1 MDIYLDFV
9 FSALLLLGLVAVYE
23 FASTSIKFPNQNIET
38 LASGIAIGLMTVVIL
53 TNPVHVEKGIFVDAR
68 WVLLS
73 CFALFFNW
81 RIVVIGGIIAATYR
95 YFQGGLGA
103 FPGVMTVIAAIV
115 VGYLWRFMLVK
126 FKIDFKWYLHYIFA
140 VIVEVVIIAVI
151 YTFMPEGKGLI
162 VAKVITQPL
171 LVLFPI
177 VSTFLSLLL
186 QHHWEKKIVNFC

>member
-126 FKIDFKWYLHYIFA
+126 FKIDFKWYLHYIFP